1 MILTAIITIVA
12 AYLIG
17 SINFA
22 VIFSKLFSKADVREA
37 GSGNAGATNVLRT
50 SGVLPGVLT
59 FICDLLKGVVSSAIG
74 LFMFSYL
81 YTKTGSPA
89 YVPIYGAYACGVAC
103 MIGHVFPVFF
113 DFRGGKGVAVGAGVF
128 FVCSPYA
135 ILIGLAVFVIFV
147 LVTKIVSLASLAG
160 TVATVVLGI
169 VFNTKGD
176 DVLLLPQIVMALS
189 MGVIIFLKHTSNI
202 KRIISGEE
210 KKINSR

>member
-1 MILTAIITIVA
+1 MILTAIITLVA

-22 VIFSKLFSKADVREA
+22 VIFSKLFNKIDVRET

-50 SGVLPGVLT
+50 NGILPGVLT
-59 FICDLLKGVVSSAIG
+59 FICDLLKGVASSAIG

-81 YTKTGSPA
+81 YAKTGSPA
-89 YVPIYGAYACGVAC
+89 FVPIYGAYACGVAC

-113 DFRGGKGVAVGAGVF
+113 DFRGGKGVATGAGVF

-147 LVTKIVSLASLAG
+147 LVTKIVSLSSLAG
-160 TVATVVLGI
+160 TFTTVVLGI

-176 DVLLLPQIVMALS
+176 DVLLLPQIVIALS

-202 KRIISGEE
+202 KRLISGEE
-210 KKINSR
+210 KKINKR